1 MNISHTPSAAAA
13 PLLELQG
20 VSKLYPNGTLAND
33 NVSLSIRRAEIHA
46 ILGENGAGKST
57 VMKMLYGLEQ
67 PSAGRI
73 VFKGAATAFNH
84 PRDAIAAGIGLV
96 PQHFKLVPSFTVA
109 QNVVLG
115 CEPTRFG
122 VIDRAAMAAAVR
134 AVARRF
140 GLEVDPG
147 AIVAGLSAGEQQ
159 RVEILKA
166 LYRGAQVLL
175 LDEPTAVLTAQET
188 QQLFAV
194 LRQLVGSGLTVIL
207 ITHKLAEVREV
218 SDRFTVMRAGRVTG
232 HAESRSASE
241 AAITEMIVGRAL
253 SPHQFARPGR
263 GSEVPL
269 VSVSNLGA
277 SRPDGRVELD
287 GVSFEIGAGEILG
300 IAGVEGNGQQAL
312 AEILSGLRAPAAGAA
327 SVNGVSFIG
336 AGVRHARACRVAA
349 IPEDRLRDGV
359 AVGLSITDNVIAV
372 DYHKAPLSR
381 RGWLDGEAAHAAA
394 ARVIA
399 EFGVA
404 ARSPDTPIGALSG
417 GNMQKVVLAREVM
430 AQPMLLIASQPT
442 RGVDIGAA
450 EALRLRLAALRDCG
464 AAILLISADLDE
476 LLAMSDRIAVLS
488 QGRIAGH
495 FRGAAASA
503 LELGPYMA
511 GARRA
516 PGAAANFDSPFADEG
531 GPA

>member
-1 MNISHTPSAAAA
+1 MNTT
-13 PLLELQG
+13 PLLELQA

-33 NVSLSIRRAEIHA
+33 SVSLSIRRGQVHA

-73 VFKGAATAFNH
+73 VFKGAPVAFNH

-122 VIDRAAMAAAVR
+122 MIDRAAMAASVGD
-134 AVARRF
+134 VARRF
-140 GLEVDPG
+140 GLDVDPG
-147 AIVAGLSAGEQQ
+147 AVVAGLSAGEQQ

-166 LYRGAQVLL
+166 LYRGAEVLL

-188 QQLFAV
+188 AQLFTA
-194 LRQLVGSGLTVIL
+194 LRQLVGRGLTVIL

-232 HAESRSASE
+232 HAESGGASE

-253 SPHQFARPGR
+253 SPHPFARPGR
-263 GSEVPL
+263 ASEVPL
-269 VSVSNLGA
+269 VRVTGLGA
-277 SRPDGRVELD
+277 ARPDGRPELH

-312 AEILSGLRAPAAGAA
+312 AEILSGLREPGAGAA
-327 SVNGVSFIG
+327 SVNGAAFVG
-336 AGVRHARACRVAA
+336 RGVRHARACRVAS
-349 IPEDRLRDGV
+349 IPEDRLRDGAAV
-359 AVGLSITDNVIAV
+359 AMSIIDNVIAV

-381 RGWLDGEAAHAAA
+381 RGWLDEGAAREAAV
-394 ARVIA
+394 RVIA

-404 ARSPDTPIGALSG
+404 ARSPDMPIGALSG
-417 GNMQKVVLAREVM
+417 GNMQKVVLGREVM
-430 AQPMLLIASQPT
+430 AQPLLLIASQPT

-450 EALRLRLAALRDCG
+450 ESLRQRLAALRDSG

-476 LLAMSDRIAVLS
+476 LLSMSDRIAVLS

-495 FRGAAASA
+495 FAGASA
-503 LELGPYMA
+503 TALQLGPYMA
-511 GARRA
+511 GARCV
-516 PGAAANFDSPFADEG
+516 PGAAANFESPFVSGEL
-531 GPA
+531 P